1 MTDIVLPLS
10 TSTASVITTS
20 TGGIVIDYS
29 SYFERIAS
37 ALETIAVASTVTV
50 QTLISISNTL
60 TNVSTTLGTIS
71 NSSSA
76 SSNAAASSTSTNAD
90 LLISVQQIATSAT
103 FIGAMLEYIASVN
116 ATSAA
121 TVSGLVPTFKYA
133 GTGTTTSTAVF
144 ISSVGGTTGTTMYVD
159 SVTSGTIVPNMV
171 LSGNYVNNNIVI
183 RQTSGLT
190 GNTGTYELLN
200 NTGYRISLNQGN
212 SSTST
217 VTGTYTTNTVLSL
230 TSTNIIDTLQTL

>member
-1 MTDIVLPLS
+1 
-10 TSTASVITTS
+10 
-20 TGGIVIDYS
+20 
-29 SYFERIAS
+29 
-37 ALETIAVASTVTV
+37 
-50 QTLISISNTL
+50 
-60 TNVSTTLGTIS
+60 
-71 NSSSA
+71 
-76 SSNAAASSTSTNAD
+76 
-90 LLISVQQIATSAT
+90 
-103 FIGAMLEYIASVN
+103 
-116 ATSAA
+116 
-121 TVSGLVPTFKYA
+121 
-133 GTGTTTSTAVF
+133 
-144 ISSVGGTTGTTMYVD
+144 MYVD